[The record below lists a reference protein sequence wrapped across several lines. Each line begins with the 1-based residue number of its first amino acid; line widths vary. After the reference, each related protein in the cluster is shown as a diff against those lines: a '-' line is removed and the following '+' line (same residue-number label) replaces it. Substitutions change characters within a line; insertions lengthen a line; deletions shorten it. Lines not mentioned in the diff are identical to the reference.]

1 MPGVQAGA
9 LISRAMQTQ
18 TALSDDKR
26 KAALKP
32 APRRNRED
40 AVRPITILLALIAV
54 VLAAQDAPAQEKFP
68 AKPIKVLIPFGPGG
82 APDIVARVIGDQVRG
97 ILGQPFVIEN
107 KPGAFGILAT
117 EEMARSRPDGHT
129 LMLGNVATNAMT
141 PIIHRKKMTI
151 DYDAAVVPV
160 ARLTRIPSF
169 LAITPKIEP
178 KTVAEFVAY
187 AKARPGQIRYN
198 TAGAGSFVHV
208 DNVAFARKA
217 GLDMVHIPVKSG
229 AVQMMNDI
237 MLGDVHVSFL
247 NVATSAGQV
256 RSGGVRALA
265 VTADQRLPDFPDVP
279 TMAEVGFAGI
289 GTAQWQALFAPA
301 GTPAAALETLQRTML
316 EALQAPAARETLGKS
331 YIVIDPTRSLE
342 EARAWLRQEMTAWA
356 GALAEIKLDI
366 DE

>member
-1 MPGVQAGA
+1 MRSISLVLGLVAVALTVQP
-9 LISRAMQTQ
+9 L
-18 TALSDDKR
+18 
-26 KAALKP
+26 
-32 APRRNRED
+32 
-40 AVRPITILLALIAV
+40 
-54 VLAAQDAPAQEKFP
+54 PAQEKFP

-82 APDIVARVIGDQVRG
+82 APDIVARVIGDQVRS

-151 DYDAAVVPV
+151 DYTSAVVPV

-178 KTVAEFVAY
+178 KTVAEFIAY
-187 AKARPGQIRYN
+187 AKSRPGQIRYN

-237 MLGDVHVSFL
+237 ILGDVHVSFL

-256 RSGGVRALA
+256 RAGGVRALA
-265 VTADQRLPDFPDVP
+265 VTTDQRLPDFPDVP
-279 TMAEVGFAGI
+279 TMAGGRFAGI

-301 GTPAAALETLQRTML
+301 GTPAGGARDAA
-316 EALQAPAARETLGKS
+316 ADDARG
-331 YIVIDPTRSLE
+331 
-342 EARAWLRQEMTAWA
+342 AA
-356 GALAEIKLDI
+356 GAGGTRDVRQILHRHRSDPLAGRGARLAAPGDDRMGRCPRRDQARHRRVSALPMNKAII
-366 DE
+366 DV